1 MINLSNRTDYSF
13 LRGYGTPEQ
22 WLERCKA
29 IGCTAFAVTD
39 LASTW
44 GYVPFTKAFAGSG
57 VKLIYGVQ
65 IPVCTLLDKDPKHA
79 LVTLLAKNDEGVAK
93 IFQALTLAHKQTY
106 YRPRLTWTQLAELK
120 DVFVIVVDAYP
131 SDYKSI
137 QKVPGILVGLGA
149 RKDHMFAFAKS
160 DLPCVMFPTATFPS
174 MEHREAFEL
183 VQRIGQHRDVP
194 QHMLRD
200 DEWDTGIGISR
211 IESAQYIS
219 RADQIAIHCV
229 ARLQKASQLRVQ
241 KPLTPEWIAEKA
253 KARGID
259 IIGGPYAERLRYEL
273 GVIQEKGLTD
283 YFAFVADLCDWAKDR
298 MFVGSGRGS
307 SGGSLLC
314 YILGI
319 TEVDPLVHG
328 TLFERFIDVTRAD
341 WPDIDVDFPADRRD
355 EVFTYLGEKYGQD
368 HVARLG
374 TLSLFGGKSA
384 INDTGKACGAPYQAT
399 RELGKRTEGTAVP
412 LSVLF
417 NVDDESK
424 AILANNPG
432 LGKAVLI
439 EDHPRHHGVHAAG
452 VVVTNEPI
460 TQFGAV
466 DRQGTISVDL
476 KQAEALN
483 LIKMDA
489 LGLRTLSVI
498 QEACNHIG
506 MDPRDLYKLDLN
518 DDKVFEAVFRANA
531 VTSIFQFEGH
541 AVRGLLKSIAVDR
554 FDDLCVLT
562 SLARPGPLIGGAASR
577 WVACRNG
584 EATWEAIHP
593 DLDATFGTICYQE
606 QAMAIVRDLA
616 GFDAAQV
623 NGFRRAV
630 GKKDTEKLL
639 GYRNAFIEGA
649 AQKLGQ
655 EKAELLW
662 DEMCEFGSYAFNK
675 SHAVAYSMLSYM
687 SAWLKTYYPAQF
699 ALANLKYSADDDHT
713 KQMLREL
720 NGIKFVPFDAERS
733 EATWSIREG
742 VLYGGFD
749 SIIGIGIKTAKALV
763 AKRSEWHAANG
774 AGHVEGWDEH
784 SGPGAWLTTLT
795 ASQREK
801 LTKQYNTPWHTLS
814 YFKERYATLY
824 DSPLEFRC
832 EGVTAGFKGPIYV
845 TADLPDQK
853 GNYAFLGRIVRKTQR
868 DKNSPEEVAKRNGQK
883 FATNTYFINLTIQ
896 DDAGEVGAT
905 INRFKADQFS
915 WLLQE
920 NLSGRDFF
928 FRGNIIENGKRW
940 IFIDNIV
947 ELK

>member
-13 LRGYGTPEQ
+13 LRGYGSPEQ

-39 LASTW
+39 YVSTW

-57 VKLIYGVQ
+57 VNLIYGVQ
-65 IPVCTLLDKDPKHA
+65 IPVCTLLDKDPKHS
-79 LVTLLAKNDEGVAK
+79 LITLLAKSDQGVK
-93 IFQALTLAHKQTY
+93 SIFDALTLAHKQTY
-106 YRPRLTWTQLAELK
+106 YRPRLTWAQVAELQ

-137 QKVPGILVGLGA
+137 AKVPGIAIGLGA
-149 RKDHMFAFAKS
+149 KRDHMFAFTKS
-160 DLPCVMFPTATFPS
+160 EIPCVMFPTATFPS

-194 QHMLRD
+194 QHMLRLEDWRQSYAD
-200 DEWDTGIGISR
+200 DWTQWATDAEGIS
-211 IESAQYIS
+211 AQCN
-219 RADQIAIHCV
+219 ATLH
-229 ARLQKASQLRVQ
+229 KATQLKVQ
-241 KPLTPEWIAEKA
+241 RSLTTEWIAEKA
-253 KARGID
+253 KSRGLNITE
-259 IIGGPYAERLRYEL
+259 GAYAERLRYEL

-298 MFVGSGRGS
+298 MFVGPGRGS

-355 EVFTYLGEKYGQD
+355 EIFAYLGEKYGSD

-384 INDTGKACGAPYQAT
+384 INDTGKACGVPYQVT
-399 RELGKRTEGTAVP
+399 RELGKFTEGSTSS
-412 LSVLF
+412 LRELF
-417 NVDDESK
+417 DTHDECK
-424 AILANNPG
+424 AIVSANPG
-432 LGKAVLI
+432 LAKATLI

-460 TQFGAV
+460 TSFGAV
-466 DRQGTISVDL
+466 DRQGTLSLDL
-476 KQAEALN
+476 KQAESLN

-498 QEACNHIG
+498 QAACDHIG

-518 DDKVFEAVFRANA
+518 DDKVFEAVFRSNA

-541 AVRGLLKSIAVDR
+541 AVRGLLKSVSVDR

-584 EATWEAIHP
+584 EASWDSIHP
-593 DLDATFGTICYQE
+593 DLDATFGTIVYQE
-606 QAMAIVRDLA
+606 QAMAIVRHLG
-616 GFDAAQV
+616 GFDPASV
-623 NGFRRAV
+623 NGFRKAV

-649 AQKLGQ
+649 TEKLGI

-675 SHAVAYSMLSYM
+675 SHAVAYSTLSYM

-699 ALANLKYSADDDHT
+699 ALANLKYSADEDHT

-720 NGIKFVPFDAERS
+720 NGIRFVPFDAERS
-733 EATWSIREG
+733 EATWSAQDG

-763 AKRSEWHAANG
+763 AKRDEWRAANG
-774 AGHVEGWDEH
+774 YGLYEDRQDN
-784 SGPGAWLTTLT
+784 AWLGTLT

-814 YFKERYATLY
+814 YFKERYAALY
-824 DSPLEFRC
+824 EKPVEWRS

-845 TADLPDQK
+845 TADIPEEK
-853 GNYAFLGRIVRKTQR
+853 GNYAFLGRIGRKQQR